1 LSEGVAAMEKVSSKA
16 NLLETSTVSFSDLLS
31 NVRIYTVPP
40 YQRDYSWEQENWED
54 LWSDICVLIEHPDA
68 RHYMGAVVLQT
79 SGDRSFNIIDG
90 QQRFA
95 TISIIAIAVIELLRE
110 LANREIERMEN
121 VERESILKRTYL
133 GDKDAR
139 SLKYSSKLV
148 LNTNNN
154 DFYQDY
160 LLNSRAPN
168 NIRKLSKTNKRI
180 WDAYQFFSEK
190 IRTLNNVSQSGEGLA
205 TFLTDIVAN
214 RLLFIRIAVEDE
226 VSAYTVF
233 ETLNARGVELGPSDL
248 IKNYLFSLMQ
258 STQDLSAADRQ
269 WRRLVDTVQHEKF
282 PDFLRYYLSMK
293 KRAIRKDQLFKI
305 VKEQVSNAVSAI
317 ELLENLELYSEL
329 FAALND
335 HNHGLWNGITQDK
348 IHVYELSL
356 FRVRQIYPVIFAAY
370 YRFNRENFSRVLKLA
385 VTISFR
391 YNVIS
396 GLNPNELEKVYA
408 EAAIAIS
415 SGDIGT
421 PRQLFEKLRS
431 IYVVDERF
439 VEDFSNFSIADTG
452 GARKIAKYMLIKLE
466 NDLANPPKDVIS
478 DPASLEHILP
488 ENPSGEWANEF
499 DDDAEINEWVQKIGN
514 LTLLEIA
521 INRDV
526 GNSPFIQKVEAYR
539 KSGYALSKLIADENN
554 VWGKTDIEKRQ
565 RQLALRAKII
575 WRSDFV

>member
-1 LSEGVAAMEKVSSKA
+1 MEKVSSKA